1 MSSGELTFFS
11 LAITSHM
18 GKGPAV
24 HRWLGHLF
32 MLSGPLFMPVG
43 QSIRGREV
51 IQINFLWASK
61 TI

>member
-1 MSSGELTFFS
+1 LTSGEPTFFS
-11 LAITSHM
+11 LAITSHV
-18 GKGPAV
+18 GKAPAV

-43 QSIRGREV
+43 QPIRSREV
-51 IQINFLWASK
+51 IQIHFLWASK